1 MKMEKNFNPKKMD
14 EKILKHIFDE
24 VIKKIKE
31 KPVGFFKFKKMN
43 RTRGLWNCGDEIL
56 IDHRREI
63 VPTIIHEMLHD
74 IYEENSES
82 WVRKVESKISQIITP
97 EDVFILLKE
106 FFNKLELSKNKKN
119 YYEL

>member
-1 MKMEKNFNPKKMD
+1 MEKNFNPKKMD